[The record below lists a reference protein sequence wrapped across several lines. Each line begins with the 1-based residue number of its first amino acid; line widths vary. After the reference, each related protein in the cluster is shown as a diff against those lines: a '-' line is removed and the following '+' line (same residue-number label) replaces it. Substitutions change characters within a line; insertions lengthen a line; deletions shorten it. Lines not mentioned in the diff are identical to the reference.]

1 MKKFIFYI
9 FGIFLLAQANALALN
24 CDFNKFKIG
33 KNLSNFEKEKIAF
46 MLGEPVK
53 GIKSITLPVE
63 FICQDKKIKGTII
76 SIFFIDDKVVRIIFQ
91 NQIIQNRVLFK
102 LANSFYKSGFKK
114 NQKLID
120 KNEPEQYAIDKNGIY
135 HLYANLRGINEN
147 TGNFLELLEIVDKRH
162 EDVST
167 KQLIIE
173 EENE

>member
-1 MKKFIFYI
+1 MKKLFFYF
-9 FGIFLLAQANALALN
+9 FGLYFFLQTYSLALN

-120 KNEPEQYAIDKNGIY
+120 KNEPEQYAIEKNGIY

-147 TGNFLELLEIVDKRH
+147 TGNFLELLEIVDKKH

>member
-1 MKKFIFYI
+1 MKRFIFYI

>member
-1 MKKFIFYI
+1 MNRLIIYI
-9 FGIFLLAQANALALN
+9 IGFFFSFQVSVLAIN
-24 CDFNKFKIG
+24 CDLNKFKIG
-33 KNLSNFEKEKIAF
+33 NNISNFEQEKIAF

-63 FICQDKKIKGTII
+63 FICQDKEIKGTII
-76 SIFFIDDKVVRIIFQ
+76 SLFFIEEKVVRIIFQ
-91 NQIIQNRVLFK
+91 NQIVQNRVLFK

-120 KNEPEQYAIDKNGIY
+120 KNEPEQYAIEKNGIY

-147 TGNFLELLEIVDKRH
+147 TGNFLELLEIVDKKH

-173 EENE
+173 EEK

>member
-1 MKKFIFYI
+1 MNRFIFYI
-9 FGIFLLAQANALALN
+9 FGILLLVQSNALALN
-24 CDFNKFKIG
+24 CDLNKFKIG

-120 KNEPEQYAIDKNGIY
+120 KNEPEQYAIEKNGIY

-147 TGNFLELLEIVDKRH
+147 TGNFLELLEIVDKKH

>member
-1 MKKFIFYI
+1 MNRLLIYI
-9 FGIFLLAQANALALN
+9 IGTFLLAQANALALN

-76 SIFFIDDKVVRIIFQ
+76 SIFFIDDKVARIIFQ

-120 KNEPEQYAIDKNGIY
+120 KNEPEQYAIEKNGIY

-147 TGNFLELLEIVDKRH
+147 KGNFLELLEIVDKKH

>member
-1 MKKFIFYI
+1 MKKLFFYF
-9 FGIFLLAQANALALN
+9 FGLYFFLQTYSLALN

-120 KNEPEQYAIDKNGIY
+120 KNEPEQYAIEKNGIY

-147 TGNFLELLEIVDKRH
+147 TGNFLEILEIVDKKH

-173 EENE
+173 EDNE

>member
-1 MKKFIFYI
+1 MNKFIFYI
-9 FGIFLLAQANALALN
+9 FGILLLVQSNALALN
-24 CDFNKFKIG
+24 CDLNKFKIG

-120 KNEPEQYAIDKNGIY
+120 KNEPEQYAIEKNGIY

-147 TGNFLELLEIVDKRH
+147 TGNFLELLEIVDKKH

>member
-1 MKKFIFYI
+1 MNRLLIYI
-9 FGIFLLAQANALALN
+9 IGTFLLAQANALALN